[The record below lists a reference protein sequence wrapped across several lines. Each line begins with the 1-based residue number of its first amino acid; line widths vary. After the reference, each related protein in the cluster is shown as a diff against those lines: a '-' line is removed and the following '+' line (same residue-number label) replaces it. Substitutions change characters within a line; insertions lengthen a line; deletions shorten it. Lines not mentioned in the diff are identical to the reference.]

1 MKGLKTLSEKSKKIV
16 TRDRASWVK
25 LFYSPLE
32 DKVYDTEGEGRFF
45 LTNLINENSPKD
57 IEEAVKKMMAL

>member
-25 LFYSPLE
+25 LFYSPSE
-32 DKVYDTEGEGRFF
+32 DKVYDTDGEGRFF

-57 IEEAVKKMMAL
+57 IEEAVRKMMAL